1 MAIATGN
8 IRVEIN
14 QEELLENMWGESRVK
29 QALGNFGSFYHEI
42 DEIKEFS
49 FFDRGITP
57 DRDGWCE
64 IRYTVDWS
72 HISHGWCQPSR
83 EDLLTG
89 VKWETGRSGR
99 WNINDPEVIPVE
111 EDSVFAPRKVEVEC
125 VA

>member
-1 MAIATGN
+1 MD
-8 IRVEIN
+8 
-14 QEELLENMWGESRVK
+14 LLEEIRRT
-29 QALGNFGSFYHEI
+29 FDI
-42 DEIKEFS
+42 DEFNITGSIDENINIAVG
-49 FFDRGITP
+49 GITIAVVNS
-57 DRDGWCE
+57 RGE
-64 IRYTVDWS
+64 IHDVRPTMDAFQYVMAQCT
-72 HISHGWCQPSR
+72 PSR